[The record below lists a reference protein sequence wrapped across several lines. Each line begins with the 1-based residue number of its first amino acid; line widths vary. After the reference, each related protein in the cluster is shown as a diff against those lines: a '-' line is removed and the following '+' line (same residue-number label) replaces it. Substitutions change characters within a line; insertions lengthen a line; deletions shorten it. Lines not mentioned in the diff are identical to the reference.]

1 MKKYI
6 SIGIILISYV
16 FAQSGLEI
24 MQKVDERVAPKDMK
38 VNLTM
43 ELTNKKGKTR
53 SSTLRSVS
61 KDDSKKQII
70 WFLEPADDKGVAF
83 LKIEHENGDD
93 EMRLWLP
100 AFNKV
105 RRISS
110 NQKSDSF
117 MGSDMSYEDMTSKEL
132 NEYTYELLG
141 EEEFDDVD
149 CYKVLSIP
157 KPETESSYSK
167 FIGWITKDEY
177 LALKEESYDKND
189 RLVKVR
195 TIKYVEQKG
204 YIVPEEIFV
213 KNVQNNH
220 STLLTFD
227 QMELDTNVKNDLYQ
241 EKNLKRLPR

>member
-1 MKKYI
+1 
-6 SIGIILISYV
+6 
-16 FAQSGLEI
+16 
-24 MQKVDERVAPKDMK
+24 
-38 VNLTM
+38 
-43 ELTNKKGKTR
+43 
-53 SSTLRSVS
+53 
-61 KDDSKKQII
+61 
-70 WFLEPADDKGVAF
+70 
-83 LKIEHENGDD
+83 
-93 EMRLWLP
+93 
-100 AFNKV
+100 
-105 RRISS
+105 
-110 NQKSDSF
+110 

-141 EEEFDDVD
+141 EEKFDDVD

-220 STLLTFD
+220 SSLLTFD
-227 QMELDTNVKNDLYQ
+227 EMELDTNVKNDLYQ

>member
-1 MKKYI
+1 MKKHI
-6 SIGIILISYV
+6 SIYIILLSYL

-24 MQKVDERVAPKDMK
+24 MQKVDDRNAPKDMK

-61 KDDSKKQII
+61 KDESKKQII
-70 WFLEPADDKGVAF
+70 WFLAPADDKGVAF
-83 LKIEHENGDD
+83 LKIEHENDDD

-141 EEEFDDVD
+141 EEKFDDVD